1 MSLLSGRGV
10 TKRFGGLVALA
21 GLDFEVRQ
29 GEVVG
34 LIGQNGAGKTTLLN
48 TITGVYRPEAGS
60 ITFDG
65 RELTRLGPDRIAK
78 LGIARTFQI
87 PQAFPTLTALE
98 NVMVTLAFG
107 PRACPLAEAEAAG
120 GAALEAVGLGGKA
133 GVLPRALTIAELRK
147 LELARALASGARLI
161 LLDEIN
167 AGLTG
172 AEIREAVGL
181 IERLRGQGMTVL
193 MVEHVMRVIMSVCER
208 IIVLHFGK
216 KIGEGTPAEIAS
228 DAEVIRAYLGERRG
242 ARGADP
248 VGR

>member
-1 MSLLSGRGV
+1 MSLLAGRGV
-10 TKRFGGLVALA
+10 TKRFGGLVALDR
-21 GLDFEVRQ
+21 LDFEVRQ

-48 TITGVYRPEAGS
+48 TITGVYRPEEGS

-65 RELTRLGPDRIAK
+65 RELTRLGPDRIAR

-87 PQAFPTLTALE
+87 PQAFPSLTALE
-98 NVMVTLAFG
+98 NVMVPLAFG
-107 PRACPLAEAEAAG
+107 PPACPLAEAEVRA
-120 GAALEAVGLGGKA
+120 GAALDAVGLGGKA
-133 GVLPRALTIAELRK
+133 GVLPRALTIAELRR
-147 LELARALASGARLI
+147 LELARTLASGARLI

-172 AEIREAVGL
+172 AEIREAVDL

-193 MVEHVMRVIMSVCER
+193 MVEHVMRVIMSVSER
-208 IIVLHFGK
+208 IIVLHFGT
-216 KIGEGTPAEIAS
+216 KIAEGTPAEIAR
-228 DAEVIRAYLGERRG
+228 DLGVIRAYLGERRG

-248 VGR
+248 AGR

>member
-1 MSLLSGRGV
+1 MSLLAGRGV
-10 TKRFGGLVALA
+10 TKRFGGLVALDR
-21 GLDFEVRQ
+21 LDFEVRQ

-48 TITGVYRPEAGS
+48 TITGVYRPEEGS

-65 RELTRLGPDRIAK
+65 RELTRLGPDRIAR

-87 PQAFPTLTALE
+87 PQAFPSLTALE
-98 NVMVTLAFG
+98 NVMVPLAFG
-107 PRACPLAEAEAAG
+107 PPACPLAEAEVRA
-120 GAALEAVGLGGKA
+120 GAALDAVGLGGKA
-133 GVLPRALTIAELRK
+133 GVLPRALTIAELRR

-172 AEIREAVGL
+172 AEIREAVDL

-193 MVEHVMRVIMSVCER
+193 MVEHVMRVIMSVSER
-208 IIVLHFGK
+208 IIVLHFGT
-216 KIGEGTPAEIAS
+216 KIAEGTPAEIAR
-228 DAEVIRAYLGERRG
+228 DLGVIRAYLGERRG

-248 VGR
+248 AGR